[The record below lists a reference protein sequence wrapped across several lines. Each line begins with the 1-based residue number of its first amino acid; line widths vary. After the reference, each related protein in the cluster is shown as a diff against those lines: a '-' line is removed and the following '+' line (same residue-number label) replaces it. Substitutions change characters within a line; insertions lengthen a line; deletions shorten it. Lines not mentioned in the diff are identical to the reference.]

1 MKYLAYII
9 LIGSLFACSSK
20 TKVPKNILSQQEMNL
35 VMWDLMRADEYT
47 ETYIMKDSSLNKKAE
62 TQKLY
67 NQIFSLH
74 GISNEKFQTSI
85 NFYQLS
91 EPHRKPCFARC
102 QFWIIELINTPPEP
116 PYSNTSR
123 GHQRFYAT
131 SCITLPGRKHLGL
144 AG

>member
-9 LIGSLFACSSK
+9 LIGSFFACSSK

-85 NFYQLS
+85 NFYQSRPDLL
-91 EPHRKPCFARC
+91 K
-102 QFWIIELINTPPEP
+102 QIIDSLRRNERRAIDERIIDEK
-116 PYSNTSR
+116 TSSISVNVKKKIKAK
-123 GHQRFYAT
+123 QAN
-131 SCITLPGRKHLGL
+131 
-144 AG
+144 

>member
-85 NFYQLS
+85 NFYQSRPDLL
-91 EPHRKPCFARC
+91 K
-102 QFWIIELINTPPEP
+102 QIIDSLRRNERRAIDERIIDEKTGSIPANIKKKIKAKQA
-116 PYSNTSR
+116 N
-123 GHQRFYAT
+123 
-131 SCITLPGRKHLGL
+131 
-144 AG
+144 